1 MENLLKIPYKVFN
14 DWSILQKFLEPRGNP
29 KYVLIGD
36 VNLYWRL
43 NITNLGNLVRVD
55 GNLNTYKSSIQ
66 SLGNLEYV
74 DGYLDLRHNPIQS
87 LENLEYVGGYLDL
100 RETPIKSLGKLKY
113 VDGRIILSSNH
124 QIPKEQLTK
133 FKINYI

>member
-74 DGYLDLRHNPIQS
+74 DGYLDLR
-87 LENLEYVGGYLDL
+87 
-100 RETPIKSLGKLKY
+100 ETPIKSLGKLKY